1 MMKRTQLYLAGL
13 LVAQI
18 GLILAFRSPFSSA
31 SAGYESRLLLPALET
46 ITPTRIEVQ
55 GSAEEKIEMTR
66 REGGWRIEGLGGF
79 PADGDKVER
88 LLTDLK
94 GLRVRRPVVSSGRYH
109 EAFKVADKDH
119 EARIRLWDASGDPD
133 VDLLVGSSANF
144 RTSHVRIAGEAAVY
158 EIRGLSAYDV
168 RPDGGTWIERELVGT
183 DAAGVVGMRLT
194 NAAGSFELA
203 RRDGAWTVISP
214 EGAGKRPLDQAKV
227 DELVRTASSI
237 QLSDASGPV
246 DETAQGFGRPAATLV
261 LRWAAA
267 EESDTDAPPRETT
280 VQVGDKVQ
288 DNESQR
294 YVTRQGFGYAGTVW
308 ESSVDRL
315 ITGKLDE
322 LYGS

>member
-1 MMKRTQLYLAGL
+1 
-13 LVAQI
+13 
-18 GLILAFRSPFSSA
+18 
-31 SAGYESRLLLPALET
+31 
-46 ITPTRIEVQ
+46 
-55 GSAEEKIEMTR
+55 
-66 REGGWRIEGLGGF
+66 
-79 PADGDKVER
+79 
-88 LLTDLK
+88 
-94 GLRVRRPVVSSGRYH
+94 
-109 EAFKVADKDH
+109 
-119 EARIRLWDASGDPD
+119 
-133 VDLLVGSSANF
+133 
-144 RTSHVRIAGEAAVY
+144 
-158 EIRGLSAYDV
+158 
-168 RPDGGTWIERELVGT
+168 
-183 DAAGVVGMRLT
+183 
-194 NAAGSFELA
+194 
-203 RRDGAWTVISP
+203 VISP